1 MTKCLALL
9 LKDDIMVRHHMGP
22 NRMHPD
28 RTPCNK
34 ENPIKWLYV
43 TPYKSTLNQ
52 RVEEVVV
59 IAISECWTLSLCG
72 SHTVLFGLSKQLN
85 LNRKQGH

>member
-1 MTKCLALL
+1 
-9 LKDDIMVRHHMGP
+9 MG
-22 NRMHPD
+22 RGLGQGGAD
-28 RTPCNK
+28 GSQFEDCAPCNT
-34 ENPIKWLYV
+34 ENPIKWLFV

-52 RVEEVVV
+52 LVEEVVV
-59 IAISECWTLSLCG
+59 IATSECRTLSLCG